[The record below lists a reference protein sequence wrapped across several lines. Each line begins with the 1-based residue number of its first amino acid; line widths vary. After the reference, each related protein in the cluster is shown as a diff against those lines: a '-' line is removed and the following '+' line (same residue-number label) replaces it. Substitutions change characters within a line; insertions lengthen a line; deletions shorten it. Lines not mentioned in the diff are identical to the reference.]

1 MSLHKSNLTY
11 PLVDLFEVAVRFSF
25 FFIGN
30 DGDDDDN
37 DNVCAFDGED
47 DEDAD
52 DDCDFVV
59 LAVTADDGG
68 SPLASTAVVAGSL
81 LTHMSSY
88 ERLLLTMT
96 L

>member
-30 DGDDDDN
+30 DGIDDDN
-37 DNVCAFDGED
+37 DNDNVCDFDGED

-52 DDCDFVV
+52 DCDFVV
-59 LAVTADDGG
+59 LAVVTADGG
-68 SPLASTAVVAGSL
+68 SPVASTAIDAGSL
-81 LTHMSSY
+81 LTHMSAY
-88 ERLLLTMT
+88 NNE
-96 L
+96 